1 MGQDLRFCDLEV
13 SMDLRAVTHLGL
25 RTQIQLNP
33 VFLAWRIHWAVRV
46 WGLGISLNQL
56 RW

>member
-1 MGQDLRFCDLEV
+1 MGQDLRVCDLEV
-13 SMDLRAVTHLGL
+13 SRDLHVVIHLGL

-33 VFLAWRIHWAVRV
+33 VFLAWRSHWAVRV

>member
-1 MGQDLRFCDLEV
+1 
-13 SMDLRAVTHLGL
+13 MDLRAVTHLGL